1 MTEIDAQT
9 IYKEMNLSK
18 ILIGALESLGTIT
31 IPALT
36 FLDAAKQD
44 RQLQVDYDSN
54 TESFTFK
61 LKEIDNE
68 QPDNNTNTEEL

>member
-1 MTEIDAQT
+1 MTEIDAQG
-9 IYKEMNLSK
+9 IFKEMNLSR
-18 ILIGALESLGTIT
+18 ILVATLQTFGTIS

-36 FLDAAKQD
+36 FLDAAKED
-44 RQLQVDYDSN
+44 KQLQVDYDST

-68 QPDNNTNTEEL
+68 QSDNNTNVEEL

>member
-1 MTEIDAQT
+1 MTEIDAQG
-9 IYKEMNLSK
+9 IFKEMNLSR
-18 ILIGALESLGTIT
+18 ILIATLQTLGTIS

-36 FLDAAKQD
+36 FLDAAKED
-44 RQLQVDYDSN
+44 KQLQVDYDSN